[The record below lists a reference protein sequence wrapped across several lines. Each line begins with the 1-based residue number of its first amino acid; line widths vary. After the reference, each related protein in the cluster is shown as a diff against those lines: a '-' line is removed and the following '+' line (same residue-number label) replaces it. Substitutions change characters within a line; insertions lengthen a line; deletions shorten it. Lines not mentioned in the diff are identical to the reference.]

1 MHAHTM
7 QRGLA
12 AAGLTAM
19 MAVLAGCS
27 LLGTPEPENTSAA
40 NDAAAAKFVACLTAE
55 GQTAKILEDGIVGL
69 LLPEGAMDDGPTFN
83 DTETEGAA
91 SGLSGTTMVLK
102 DDEGE
107 WQASS
112 SAEGYPEDGGMRDA
126 WAACEL
132 EVPEFEQAEPDREG
146 TATTSAEQME
156 TALAFSEC
164 ARENGYTDYPDP
176 GENGEMNLPADI
188 TEDGFRALLEDCFDP
203 DSVGGFMLTK
213 ETIDSLDFDLR
224 TVMEDFFQDHP
235 EFEGPGSGPQQSGE
249 SSGGK

>member
-55 GQTAKILEDGIVGL
+55 GQTAKILDDGIVGM
-69 LLPEGAMDDGPTFN
+69 LLPDGAMDDGPTFN
-83 DTETEGAA
+83 DKDGEGAA
-91 SGLSGTTMVLK
+91 AGPSGTTMVMK

-112 SAEGYPEDGGMRDA
+112 AASGYPEDGGMRDA

-132 EVPEFEQAEPDREG
+132 EVPEFEQPEPEHEG
-146 TATTSAEQME
+146 DPTTSEEQMVA
-156 TALAFSEC
+156 ALAFADC
-164 ARENGYTDYPDP
+164 ARENGFTEFPDP
-176 GENGEMNLPADI
+176 RENGSMNLPADI

-203 DSVGGFMLTK
+203 EGGGGFMLDK
-213 ETIDSLDFDLR
+213 ETADSLDFDLMS
-224 TVMEDFFQDHP
+224 VMEDFFDDHP
-235 EFEGPGSGPQQSGE
+235 EFQGQGGGPQQSGE